1 MTRLPRTLKQVAR
14 IWFETSP
21 IESAFFQKGIE
32 RLEKEWK
39 AMEAAAEEPQAVNF
53 ATAATQKEASK

>member
-21 IESAFFQKGIE
+21 EESAFFQNEIE
-32 RLEKEWK
+32 QAEQKWK
-39 AMEAAAEEPQAVNF
+39 AIEAARSANPS
-53 ATAATQKEASK
+53 AAKAKKEASK

>member
-21 IESAFFQKGIE
+21 MESAFFQKGIE

-39 AMEAAAEEPQAVNF
+39 AIEAAAEEPVAVNF
-53 ATAATQKEASK
+53 ATAKAKEETK